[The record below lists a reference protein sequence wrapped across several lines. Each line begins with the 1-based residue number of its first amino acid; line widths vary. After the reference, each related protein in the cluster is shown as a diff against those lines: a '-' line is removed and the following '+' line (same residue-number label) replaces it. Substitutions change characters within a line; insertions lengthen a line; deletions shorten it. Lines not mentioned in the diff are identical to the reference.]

1 VNGTITLAS
10 SLPPISEKVKLDA
23 TTAPT
28 YAGTAPVVEVNANQN
43 GGLIFA
49 TGSAGSQ
56 LLGLAVDNASGN
68 GVTLNAGSIT
78 LNGNYIGLNLA
89 GAASGNAGDGVY
101 VSSTSSNNVI
111 GLNASGASGVVANVI
126 SGNAGNGLSLH
137 GSSGNVVAANRIGT
151 NAAGAAAIGNAGN
164 GIWVTA
170 GSNYNEI
177 GGTAFVDAATG
188 ATNNP
193 TGNKGTV
200 TPVFVVP
207 PLGNLVS
214 GNGQAGILI
223 DTNSQSNALNGN
235 FIGTTHSSA
244 ANSSTTPSSTTT
256 SLTGTAQTASTSRA
270 RARRPFRAIS
280 SASVPTTRPQ

>member
-1 VNGTITLAS
+1 MRFHVVTIGALLLAAGAASLSGCGATTAPPASRPAPSSTISFSTTVTSISDSGTGSLRAAIQSVNAQAPGTYSAITFQVNGTITLAS

-111 GLNASGASGVVANVI
+111 GL
-126 SGNAGNGLSLH
+126 GN
-137 GSSGNVVAANRIGT
+137 T
-151 NAAGAAAIGNAGN
+151 
-164 GIWVTA
+164 
-170 GSNYNEI
+170 
-177 GGTAFVDAATG
+177 F
-188 ATNNP
+188 
-193 TGNKGTV
+193 TV
-200 TPVFVVP
+200 TVP
-207 PLGNLVS
+207 
-214 GNGQAGILI
+214 AYTITDILI
-223 DTNSQSNALNGN
+223 
-235 FIGTTHSSA
+235 
-244 ANSSTTPSSTTT
+244 PP
-256 SLTGTAQTASTSRA
+256 AQ
-270 RARRPFRAIS
+270 
-280 SASVPTTRPQ
+280 